1 MWTLCLVLSQHNY
14 FQFMEAGGGGNVG
27 VTKMG
32 INVTLTTLDDVPDIP
47 NGMDTEV
54 GDDDVPQ
61 DPGDPAPDEII
72 TNNVR
77 AEDVIKPSSPTN
89 NSSLSLSE
97 DEVIN
102 LKQCRN
108 RAYSKVNQKK
118 RMHLNA
124 SLSQYLQREWT
135 AIYPSSRLSGKQLV
149 DLYDSHSNSSKV
161 AADSEDP
168 PRSKRGRKRKVTPS
182 SPPAPVPA
190 SPEKPKKPRTD
201 SSESEEAVVSTSTHG
216 DRQWSEAMLSNLM
229 YCNLRAQIN
238 QTDLEKEWLNLYPN
252 SLLTARNLK
261 SRLTVYQRTHSEKS
275 APKKP
280 TKEKEGDLQ
289 LNQSRSLIQ
298 LSVTEPAV
306 KLTKSAG
313 QIPKKRG
320 PKPKH
325 LKNQTNLNGTGVV
338 DPLVWTETMIKDMF
352 ETLDQAREELDSTET
367 HLVNPRWYQ
376 IWLLKY
382 PATEVDQDSL
392 YHQYLIQVRKASQ
405 SLSSSNDK
413 ENKIQG
419 QSQAIQPPFQTVK
432 SQSQH
437 NYQWNETRLDQLLE
451 EKVYVEEK
459 LRCIQDDHFFEL
471 LQERWAAKFPE
482 CREGPEELKA
492 TLSQYESS
500 LSMLENKNNIKSELG
515 GNIKNEPLENDT
527 PIAKEDDGEEMSLKI
542 EEEDV
547 KMEEDLSYEPKEEP
561 SELSELPK
569 SKWVC
574 PNHFIHVFYDEQDKN
589 VECVLTD
596 QLLQMRNSLISKFPG
611 QDLFK
616 SGKKPP
622 GFAKQLLSSWLVLYP
637 DSQENTKSIS
647 MKIGRYDRAPQ
658 VLLQDTKTP
667 SGRINWS
674 PAMIENIKT
683 SREIAIE
690 TVGSNPGL
698 SMTRQWR
705 LEWEKLYPDLS
716 LDWKQVMSRYHY
728 HFGIDRRDSQD
739 SARSGRNSCDK
750 SSVDSDNEE
759 GESREDIRGFRQ
771 WTASLQED
779 LLILKDILLQS
790 DPDIDTDSKA
800 FSRQLLA
807 LFKDKHPNCME
818 SERSLLLKLKE
829 SSNSSSQIKE
839 IPKKPKPFKPA
850 PVETVG
856 ENQALN
862 IMSDIDGFTD
872 WNLGRVRDFISCMD
886 RARRKYT
893 DKKETEPQ
901 LKLVPLLLDE
911 WKLMYPHTEETVRTF
926 LVRIRFLKT
935 NKESIKAKLG
945 QHDLLPRMSQEE
957 AGPSQATAVKEERQ
971 ETPEEKEEFEPVI
984 QRGKFVWDANTMMPI
999 VIATRAKAIAKQK
1012 REATHG
1018 RRISY
1023 AKIWIKEFQKVY
1035 PNCPY
1040 TPNNLSVH
1048 YWYWTSRQE
1057 NKEDKGEKKS
1067 NEVVE
1072 ESRNNN
1078 ELNWSEEHL
1087 EELRRVGEKVN
1098 QMLRESQQSSNGKH
1112 INFSKLIH
1120 SVWLNL
1126 HPSSSETEQSL
1137 LVVYNRAVNQV
1148 FNQRGSLE
1156 DQRKLEGRNLDDRA
1170 RWTPRHNKVL
1180 REIIGNLREVKAYTR
1195 LNVVKEWQKYFPKLS
1210 WPSLASRID
1219 DCGYSQPEHQVAGRP
1234 REEKTQLKKSVPSK
1248 LKTVVEA
1255 ESGAGLNA
1263 RGQMRWTQQA
1273 VQDLLECHKLGLKA
1287 KNSQTDRK
1295 LADLV
1300 HQKFKQRHPYCPI
1313 APNVLLTK
1321 CYILRYKV
1329 ELRNSKNIFYNFLF
1343 SRSELKSGKLVLN
1356 DSKEDTGEKYRG
1368 ESGLRTWT
1376 RQMLDELVASRKRAI
1391 TRRKMGPSGQLLG
1404 DIWLDEFRQVYP
1416 DYRSSKKNLFRKYKW
1431 WRQRRAEM
1439 EKDVSRTVGKIN
1451 IAEETVLFS
1460 ELSRS
1465 LSETSVELPP
1475 FVSSKVIMLAQ
1486 NWVERSQARQ
1496 EEAEKAEEEEE
1507 GEEPGSL
1514 GMITLPGGAVLV
1526 AKSGSGSADLKA
1538 GRVSEPPDVSI
1549 TLSSLRSDITGE
1561 AGESEIN
1568 PEHFSSK
1575 TESGVSITLCNT
1587 RPTSP
1592 TSTTNTNTT
1601 NTSTSSSP
1609 GVPPAILS
1617 ILDSIGLPLAL
1628 LPTLLAVYRDVRD
1641 TYKVLVAEGYCVS
1654 WSTLLTARLK

>member
-1 MWTLCLVLSQHNY
+1 M
-14 FQFMEAGGGGNVG
+14 G

-32 INVTLTTLDDVPDIP
+32 INVTLTPLVDVPDVS
-47 NGMDTEV
+47 NGMDAEDT
-54 GDDDVPQ
+54 DDAVPPSPDACQ
-61 DPGDPAPDEII
+61 QPADTAPDEIF
-72 TNNVR
+72 TNNVPP
-77 AEDVIKPSSPTN
+77 EDVIKTSGPTN
-89 NSSLSLSE
+89 ISSFSLSE
-97 DEVIN
+97 DEVVN

-124 SLSQYLQREWT
+124 SLSQHLQKEWT
-135 AIYPSSRLSGKQLV
+135 AIYPSSKLSGRQLV
-149 DLYDSHSNSSKV
+149 ELFEFHSNSSKV
-161 AADSEDP
+161 VADSEEP
-168 PRSKRGRKRKVTPS
+168 ARSKRGRKRKVTPS
-182 SPPAPVPA
+182 SPPVPAPA

-201 SSESEEAVVSTSTHG
+201 SVESEEAVVSTSTHT
-216 DRQWSEAMLSNLM
+216 DRQWTEAMLSNLM

-238 QTDLEKEWLNLYPN
+238 QTDLEKEWLTLYPN

-280 TKEKEGDLQ
+280 TKEKEEDLQ
-289 LNQSRSLIQ
+289 LNSNTSLIEF
-298 LSVTEPAV
+298 SVPEPEV
-306 KLTKSAG
+306 KLTKSTS

-325 LKNQTNLNGTGVV
+325 LKNQTNLNGSGVV
-338 DPLVWTETMIKDMF
+338 DPLVWTEAMIKDMF
-352 ETLDQAREELDSTET
+352 ETLDQAREELNSTDT
-367 HLVNPRWYQ
+367 NLVNPRWYQ

-382 PATEVDQDSL
+382 PATEVDQDTL
-392 YHQYLIQVRKASQ
+392 YHQYLSQVRKASQ

-413 ENKIQG
+413 ENKMQG
-419 QSQAIQPPFQTVK
+419 QSQLSYQTVK
-432 SQSQH
+432 AQPQPS
-437 NYQWNETRLDQLLE
+437 YQWTETKLGQLLE

-471 LQERWAAKFPE
+471 LQERWAVRYPE
-482 CREGPEELKA
+482 CREGPEELKT
-492 TLSQYESS
+492 TLSQYENN
-500 LSMLENKNNIKSELG
+500 LMENRNNIKSEFG
-515 GNIKNEPLENDT
+515 GNIKDELLETDT
-527 PIAKEDDGEEMSLKI
+527 PIVKEEGSEEMSLKL
-542 EEEDV
+542 EEEEV
-547 KMEEDLSYEPKEEP
+547 KMEDDEPIEEP

-574 PNHFIHVFYDEQDKN
+574 PNHFIHLFYDDQDKN
-589 VECVLTD
+589 VECILTD
-596 QLLQMRNSLISKFPG
+596 QLLKMRNSLISKFPG

-647 MKIGRYDRAPQ
+647 MKIGRYDRAPA
-658 VLLQDTKTP
+658 VLLQDTKMP

-674 PAMIENIKT
+674 PSMIENIKT
-683 SREIAIE
+683 SRERAIQ

-705 LEWEKLYPDLS
+705 LEWEKLYPDLN
-716 LDWKQVMSRYHY
+716 LDWKQVISRYHY
-728 HFGIDRRDSQD
+728 HYGTDRRDSQD
-739 SARSGRNSCDK
+739 SARSARNSCDK

-759 GESREDIRGFRQ
+759 AENREDIRGFRQ
-771 WTASLQED
+771 WTSGLQED

-790 DPDIDTDSKA
+790 DPHIDTDSKA

-829 SSNSSSQIKE
+829 SSNSNSSTQMKE
-839 IPKKPKPFKPA
+839 IPKKPRAVKA
-850 PVETVG
+850 AAVETV
-856 ENQALN
+856 ENPALN

-893 DKKETEPQ
+893 DKKETDPG
-901 LKLVPLLLDE
+901 LKLVPLLLEE
-911 WKLMYPHTEETVRTF
+911 WKIMYPDTVETVRTF
-926 LVRIRFLKT
+926 LVRIRYLKT

-957 AGPSQATAVKEERQ
+957 AGPSGPGGDGPAAPVKEEQQ
-971 ETPEEKEEFEPVI
+971 ERPEEKEEFEPVVHM
-984 QRGKFVWDANTMMPI
+984 GKFVWDANTMMPI

-1057 NKEDKGEKKS
+1057 NKEDKVEKKV

-1078 ELNWSEEHL
+1078 ELNWSQEHL

-1098 QMLRESQQSSNGKH
+1098 HMLRESQESNNGKH
-1112 INFSKLIH
+1112 INFSKLVH

-1126 HPSSSETEQSL
+1126 HPSSSETESSL
-1137 LVVYNRAVNQV
+1137 LSVYNRAVSQV
-1148 FNQRGSLE
+1148 FNHRAGLE
-1156 DQRKLEGRNLDDRA
+1156 DQRRLEERNLSERA

-1180 REIIGNLREVKAYTR
+1180 REIVTNLRDVKAYER
-1195 LNVVKEWQKYFPKLS
+1195 INVVKEWQKYFPKLS
-1210 WPSLASRID
+1210 WQTLASRID
-1219 DCGYSQPEHQVAGRP
+1219 DCGFSQPDHVVRV
-1234 REEKTQLKKSVPSK
+1234 REEKVQQKKSAAPSK
-1248 LKTVVEA
+1248 IKSVMEA

-1321 CYILRYKV
+1321 CYILRY
-1329 ELRNSKNIFYNFLF
+1329 
-1343 SRSELKSGKLVLN
+1343 
-1356 DSKEDTGEKYRG
+1356 
-1368 ESGLRTWT
+1368 
-1376 RQMLDELVASRKRAI
+1376 
-1391 TRRKMGPSGQLLG
+1391 
-1404 DIWLDEFRQVYP
+1404 
-1416 DYRSSKKNLFRKYKW
+1416 
-1431 WRQRRAEM
+1431 RAE
-1439 EKDVSRTVGKIN
+1439 
-1451 IAEETVLFS
+1451 
-1460 ELSRS
+1460 
-1465 LSETSVELPP
+1465 LSE
-1475 FVSSKVIMLAQ
+1475 I
-1486 NWVERSQARQ
+1486 
-1496 EEAEKAEEEEE
+1496 
-1507 GEEPGSL
+1507 
-1514 GMITLPGGAVLV
+1514 I
-1526 AKSGSGSADLKA
+1526 
-1538 GRVSEPPDVSI
+1538 
-1549 TLSSLRSDITGE
+1549 
-1561 AGESEIN
+1561 
-1568 PEHFSSK
+1568 
-1575 TESGVSITLCNT
+1575 
-1587 RPTSP
+1587 
-1592 TSTTNTNTT
+1592 
-1601 NTSTSSSP
+1601 
-1609 GVPPAILS
+1609 
-1617 ILDSIGLPLAL
+1617 
-1628 LPTLLAVYRDVRD
+1628 
-1641 TYKVLVAEGYCVS
+1641 
-1654 WSTLLTARLK
+1654 